1 MNPPSKIVHSVALQD
16 DLRSRIDTLVA
27 MPRANT
33 LHHAHATCLDSRLWW
48 IKSCNPP
55 HDSALMILDARS
67 QPAEK
72 RSYLRWLRSND
83 LTRWLPVVVVCSD
96 KQKIDTASF
105 YQLKSNSVISVT
117 VNHDQLDDVVLHL
130 FQFWRFASSV
140 APPSSESLKPNFF
153 RRHSQSISSGSTPG
167 DGSGPSLGSPLL
179 QTQVK

>member
-1 MNPPSKIVHSVALQD
+1 
-16 DLRSRIDTLVA
+16 
-27 MPRANT
+27 
-33 LHHAHATCLDSRLWW
+33 
-48 IKSCNPP
+48 
-55 HDSALMILDARS
+55 MILDARS

-130 FQFWRFASSV
+130 FQFWRFANSV

-179 QTQVK
+179 QTQVN